1 MVKMPHTLRYGYSG
15 RADQSM
21 LAVKAE
27 GLYKYY
33 KNTAGKKEVLKNV
46 SLKIYEGE
54 IFGILGPNG
63 AGKTTLISI
72 LSTLTIPDSGR
83 VEVFGLDALK
93 EANRVKSMVNISSG
107 NPNFPWSLTVYENL
121 RYFSMLYGL
130 KNKEKAIEN
139 VIATLEI
146 EPFRNVRFE
155 ALSTGTKQRLSLAKA
170 LLNEPRLLFLDEPT
184 VGLDPDMA
192 IKIRKMIRR
201 IHEEKGITIVLTT
214 HYMKEAE
221 QLCGRVAFIKKGE
234 IIANAPP
241 DELKRQMKLGEAVTI
256 EYEGKF
262 DDSLLRD
269 IPEILDIIHEN
280 GKIKIVAGNVEGII
294 DKVLKKFCDVHIK
307 NIEISQPNLE
317 DVFLKLAH

>member
-1 MVKMPHTLRYGYSG
+1 
-15 RADQSM
+15 M

-46 SLKIYEGE
+46 SLKIDEGE

-83 VEVFGLDALK
+83 VEVFGLDALA

-130 KNKEKAIEN
+130 KNKEMAIEN

-192 IKIRKMIRR
+192 IKIRRVIRR

-214 HYMKEAE
+214 HYMMEAE

-241 DELKRQMKLGEAVTI
+241 SELRRQMRLGEAVTI

-262 DDSLLRD
+262 DDSLLGD
-269 IPEILDIIHEN
+269 IPEILDIMHEN

>member
-1 MVKMPHTLRYGYSG
+1 
-15 RADQSM
+15 M
-21 LAVKAE
+21 LAVKTE
-27 GLYKYY
+27 GIYKYY
-33 KNTAGKKEVLKNV
+33 KDGIHGKKEVLKNV
-46 SLKIYEGE
+46 SIDIEEGE

-72 LSTLTIPDSGR
+72 LSTLTIPDGGK
-83 VEVFGLDALK
+83 VEVFGLDALRDP
-93 EANRVKSMVNISSG
+93 NSVKCIVNVSSG

-130 KNKEKAIEN
+130 ENKERAINN
-139 VIATLEI
+139 VINALEL

-155 ALSTGTKQRLSLAKA
+155 SLSTGTKQRLSLAKA

-192 IKIRKMIRR
+192 IKIRRMIRQ
-201 IHEEKGITIVLTT
+201 IHDEKGITIVLTT

-221 QLCGRVAFIKKGE
+221 QLCGRIAFIKKGE

-241 DELKRQMKLGEAVTI
+241 DELKRQMKLGEAITI
-256 EYEGKF
+256 EYEGTF
-262 DDSLLRD
+262 DDAVLRNV
-269 IPEILDIIHEN
+269 PEILDILHEN
-280 GKIKIVAGNVEGII
+280 GKIKIVAANVESII
-294 DKVLKKFCDVHIK
+294 DTVLKKFCDVHIR

-317 DVFLKLAH
+317 DVFLRLAH

>member
-1 MVKMPHTLRYGYSG
+1 
-15 RADQSM
+15 M

-27 GLYKYY
+27 GIYKYY
-33 KNTAGKKEVLKNV
+33 KDGTHGKKEVLKNV
-46 SLKIYEGE
+46 SIDIEEGE

-72 LSTLTIPDSGR
+72 LSTLTIPDGGK
-83 VEVFGLDALK
+83 VEVFGLDALSDP
-93 EANRVKSMVNISSG
+93 NSVKCIVNVSSG

-130 KNKEKAIEN
+130 ENKERAINN
-139 VIATLEI
+139 VINALEL

-155 ALSTGTKQRLSLAKA
+155 SLSTGTKQRLSLAKA

-192 IKIRKMIRR
+192 IKIRRMIRQ

-221 QLCGRVAFIKKGE
+221 QLCGRIAFIKKGE

-241 DELKRQMKLGEAVTI
+241 DELKRQMKLGEAITI
-256 EYEGKF
+256 EYEGEF
-262 DDSLLRD
+262 DVSLLKD
-269 IPEILDIIHEN
+269 VPEILDILHEN
-280 GKIKIVAGNVEGII
+280 GKIKIVAANVESII
-294 DKVLKKFCDVHIK
+294 DTVLKKFCDVHIR

-317 DVFLKLAH
+317 DVFLRLAH

>member
-1 MVKMPHTLRYGYSG
+1 
-15 RADQSM
+15 M

-27 GLYKYY
+27 GIYKYF
-33 KNTAGKKEVLKNV
+33 KDGIHGKKEVLKNV
-46 SLKIYEGE
+46 SIEIEEGE

-72 LSTLTIPDSGR
+72 LSTLTIPDGGK
-83 VEVFGLDALK
+83 VEVFGIDALK
-93 EANRVKSMVNISSG
+93 DPNRVKSIVNISSG

-121 RYFSMLYGL
+121 RYFAMLYGL
-130 KNKEKAIEN
+130 KNKEKAINN
-139 VIATLEI
+139 VINILELL
-146 EPFRNVRFE
+146 PFRNARFDS
-155 ALSTGTKQRLSLAKA
+155 LSTGTKQRLSLAKA

-192 IKIRKMIRR
+192 IKIRRLIRR
-201 IHEEKGITIVLTT
+201 IHKEKGITIVLTT

-221 QLCGRVAFIKKGE
+221 QLCGRIAFIKKGE

-241 DELKRQMKLGEAVTI
+241 DELKRQMKLGETITI
-256 EYEGKF
+256 EYEGEF
-262 DDSLLRD
+262 DVSLLKD
-269 IPEILDIIHEN
+269 IPEILDTLHEN
-280 GKIKIVAGNVEGII
+280 GKIKIVAGNVESII
-294 DKVLKKFCDVHIK
+294 DDVLKKFCDVHIK

>member
-1 MVKMPHTLRYGYSG
+1 
-15 RADQSM
+15 M

-27 GLYKYY
+27 GIYKYY
-33 KNTAGKKEVLKNV
+33 KDGMHGKKEVLKNV
-46 SLKIYEGE
+46 SIDIEEGE

-72 LSTLTIPDSGR
+72 LSTLTIPDGGK
-83 VEVFGLDALK
+83 VEVFGLDALRDP
-93 EANRVKSMVNISSG
+93 NSVKCIVNVSSG

-130 KNKEKAIEN
+130 ENKERAINN
-139 VIATLEI
+139 VINALEL

-155 ALSTGTKQRLSLAKA
+155 SLSTGTKQRLSLAKA

-192 IKIRKMIRR
+192 IKIRRMIRQ

-221 QLCGRVAFIKKGE
+221 QLCGRIAFIKKGE

-241 DELKRQMKLGEAVTI
+241 DELKRQMKLGEAITI
-256 EYEGKF
+256 EYEGEF
-262 DDSLLRD
+262 DVSLLKD
-269 IPEILDIIHEN
+269 VPEILDILHEN
-280 GKIKIVAGNVEGII
+280 GKIKIVAANVESII
-294 DKVLKKFCDVHIK
+294 DTVLKKFCDVHIR

-317 DVFLKLAH
+317 DVFLRLAH